1 MDNIGIILIK
11 YILGFGLQSFVLVL
25 GVYTFNKQ
33 KVILKEYLITAVL
46 VSLATYLMK
55 FLPITVGVQTIMNM
69 IFLYLFCVIFLKM
82 QPYKTIRSTSLCVV
96 LILLSEMIVTAGVV
110 MTFGQDQFQII
121 VNDSSQ
127 RHYIG
132 TLANIVFAVIIISLY
147 FILNRKGDYHETIS
161 EQDS

>member
-1 MDNIGIILIK
+1 MGNIEIILIK

-33 KVILKEYLITAVL
+33 KVILKDYLITAVL
-46 VSLATYLMK
+46 VSIATYLMK

-69 IFLYLFCVIFLKM
+69 IFMYLVCVIYLKM
-82 QPYKTIRSTSLCVV
+82 QPFKTIRSTSFCVV
-96 LILLSEMIVTAGVV
+96 LILLSEMVVTAFAV
-110 MTFGQDQFQII
+110 MTFGQEQFQTII
-121 VNDSSQ
+121 NDSSQ

-132 TLANIVFAVIIISLY
+132 TLANIVFAVIIISLF
-147 FILNRKGDYHETIS
+147 FILNRKGDYHESIS